1 MIISTFQFFYIFITI
16 DGKFYMISM
25 ICTLDILPVQSKWL
39 KRGKAIGEII
49 MMYYIYASM

>member
-16 DGKFYMISM
+16 EGKLYMISM

>member
-16 DGKFYMISM
+16 DGKLYMISM

-39 KRGKAIGEII
+39 KRGKAGEII